1 MFDRQWNE
9 EEKSRKK
16 ISSEHEHLVDDDG
29 SDGAST
35 KDGVLHEESFVEH
48 NEPAVAHD
56 VEAPVVSEDQG
67 ILSTLK
73 VVNWWQVSLC
83 LSSLEKEKKSLRR
96 EAFRPCC
103 EAWLMGGIGSTEG
116 GPSLQTCLP
125 QRSDLACCSNHVR
138 ACMTTCS

>member
-1 MFDRQWNE
+1 M
-9 EEKSRKK
+9 
-16 ISSEHEHLVDDDG
+16 DDDG

-56 VEAPVVSEDQG
+56 VEAPVLSEDQG

-83 LSSLEKEKKSLRR
+83 LSSLKKRKKSLRR
-96 EAFRPCC
+96 EVFQPCC
-103 EAWLMGGIGSTEG
+103 EAWLMGGLG
-116 GPSLQTCLP
+116 
-125 QRSDLACCSNHVR
+125 
-138 ACMTTCS
+138 